1 MSISFPLLIEHLD
14 VPFNV
19 IPNVAFPD
27 ATPVCVLT
35 NLGEAPVLDTFIVTY
50 PPPGPPPN
58 PPEDGA
64 PWQIEFRWETTAPTT
79 AGIWFLD
86 AWLEKFYR
94 GTKSPCTGL
103 SRPSAD
109 RSRRI
114 AKGVPGDDRGQRERC
129 PAAGSSPAL
138 RAADGSALS
147 AEHHD
152 PLGATAAQADSCGR
166 SRDRTHHGVLHAIAV
181 TAATGRAPARCRRA
195 PAPNSTLLA
204 APQPT
209 LPLRGAV

>member
-50 PPPGPPPN
+50 PPPGPPPKSSR
-58 PPEDGA
+58 
-64 PWQIEFRWETTAPTT
+64 RWRAVADRIPLGDDSADHRRDLVPRRV
-79 AGIWFLD
+79 AG
-86 AWLEKFYR
+86 KSYR